1 LSPAIDLHP
10 AAPADAHIP
19 AAAAAV
25 GASPLGQTPWELQ
38 DLPALALRV
47 REHIVR
53 LATAGGC
60 FIGAS
65 LSCTDLLVHLYTRVL
80 RLSPA
85 TLTDPGRD
93 YLFLSKGHDVP
104 ALYGTLAELGY
115 IERSRLKN
123 HLQTGDSIYW
133 HPNRNVPGVEF
144 HSGSLGH
151 LLSVAIGV
159 ALDIRLR
166 GGANRVYVILGDGEL
181 DEGSVWEACL
191 VASAYHLDNLVAIV
205 DRNEFQAN
213 VRTEDLVPLE
223 PIPAKF
229 EAFGWN
235 CQTVDGHSFADLE
248 RVLGPLRHP
257 PNAPNGPNA
266 PTVLTAPNASKRA
279 GRPSAVV
286 ARTVR
291 GKGVPTIEAKADRW
305 FANFT
310 AEEIEGLL
318 AELHGG
324 AARGLTSEGLVVR

>member
-1 LSPAIDLHP
+1 MSSATATETGTHR
-10 AAPADAHIP
+10 
-19 AAAAAV
+19 
-25 GASPLGQTPWELQ
+25 ELAE
-38 DLPALALRV
+38 LPALALTV

-65 LSCTDLLVHLYTRVL
+65 LSCADLLVHLYTRVL
-80 RLSPA
+80 RLSPE
-85 TLTDPGRD
+85 TLKDPGRD

-115 IERSRLKN
+115 IDRERLSHHLK
-123 HLQTGDSIYW
+123 TDDSIYW

-181 DEGSVWEACL
+181 DEGSIWEACL
-191 VASAYHLDNLVAIV
+191 VASAYRLDNLVAIV

-213 VRTEDLVPLE
+213 IRTEELVPLE

-229 EAFGWN
+229 EAFGWS
-235 CQTVDGHSFADLE
+235 CRTCDGHSFESLE
-248 RVLGPLRHP
+248 ETLTPLRE
-257 PNAPNGPNA
+257 APFA
-266 PTVLTAPNASKRA
+266 A
-279 GRPSAVV
+279 GKPSAVV

-291 GKGVPTIEAKADRW
+291 GKGAPSIEARADRW

-310 AEEIEGLL
+310 ADEIEGLL

-324 AARGLTSEGLVVR
+324 PARGLTSEGLVVR